1 MDIEAVEVEQ
11 RDDLAAHYFYDYQEE
26 RLERIERIRNSRILE
41 RREKERKIK
50 SSIKYKFESLP
61 KEDQWA
67 VIGGITCLIILI
79 TLG

>member
-1 MDIEAVEVEQ
+1 MEQ

-26 RLERIERIRNSRILE
+26 RLERIEQIRNSRILE

-67 VIGGITCLIILI
+67 LIGGGVSFIVLIILG
-79 TLG
+79 TNQTF